1 MRPERLFTSGALL
14 CTVGAF
20 VACGGDSTGPKTNA
34 LTALEAQQVAVAIFT
49 EVSKALATVGATAP
63 TGASRSVAAM
73 PTQPF
78 SSNCTNGG
86 TITGTYTFTNGLDNQ
101 GSGTVTGSMTITPN
115 ACKVSTGSRV
125 IAVGGSINF
134 TYSLSYAKYAQ
145 SGNFTFHG
153 GGGFTWEGGSCP
165 MDYTVTLTPQGKE
178 TVSGTL
184 CGQSI
189 NFGT

>member
-1 MRPERLFTSGALL
+1 MRRERLFTSGALL
-14 CTVGAF
+14 CMVGAF
-20 VACGGDSTGPKTNA
+20 VACGSDSTAPKSNA
-34 LTALEAQQVAVAIFT
+34 LTPLEAQQVAIAIFT
-49 EVSKALATVGATAP
+49 EVSKALATVTFSAP
-63 TGASRSVAAM
+63 AGASSSVAAM
-73 PTQPF
+73 PTAPIT
-78 SSNCTNGG
+78 SNCTNGG
-86 TITGTYTFTNGLDNQ
+86 TITGSYTFTNGLDNQ
-101 GSGTVTGSMTITPN
+101 GTGTVTGSMTITPN

-145 SGNFTFHG
+145 AGNFTFHG
-153 GGGFTWEGGSCP
+153 GGGFTWDGGSCP